1 MIILL
6 AIQRDTVFENQLN
19 VSFYN
24 IASEASYVY
33 FFDYRKIIFG
43 LFYAVK
49 TVLSEFENIFISE
62 VKRSILMLSINST
75 EYINEHQN

>member
-6 AIQRDTVFENQLN
+6 PIQRDTVFENKLN

-49 TVLSEFENIFISE
+49 TVLSEFENLSYF
-62 VKRSILMLSINST
+62 RSKKVNF
-75 EYINEHQN
+75 EAQY